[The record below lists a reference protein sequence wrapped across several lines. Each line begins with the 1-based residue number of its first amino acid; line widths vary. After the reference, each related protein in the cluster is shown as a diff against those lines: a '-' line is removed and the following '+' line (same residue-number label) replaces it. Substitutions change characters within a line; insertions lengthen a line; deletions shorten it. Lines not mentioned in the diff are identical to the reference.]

1 MNRGTLMNIYLSQ
14 AFTPRELTDMALAL
28 CDPIDLGN
36 ATPEELDH
44 LVLAYFAEID

>member
-1 MNRGTLMNIYLSQ
+1 MNIYLST
-14 AFTPRELTDMALAL
+14 AFTPDQLIGMALAL

-36 ATPEELDH
+36 ASPEELDR